1 MHDMDTPPKGPVFF
15 LPGASRAYRLR
26 RLLFLGVLMTASVAL
41 IWPVYALVA
50 QPLPLVLG
58 LPMPLAW
65 IVAWLLIIMGALV
78 WLYRSE

>member
-1 MHDMDTPPKGPVFF
+1 MDTPPKGLVFF
-15 LPGASRAYRLR
+15 VPGTSKAYRLR
-26 RLLFLGVLMTASVAL
+26 RLLFLGVLMAAAVAL

-50 QPLPLVLG
+50 QPLPLIFG

-65 IVAWLLIIMGALV
+65 IVAWLLIVMGALV